1 MSRLCRLRLVT
12 SMCFRDDVR
21 PLNLKS
27 WKKQYR
33 VIDYRLAI
41 ALARAE
47 SSMKP

>member
-1 MSRLCRLRLVT
+1 MR
-12 SMCFRDDVR
+12 FRDDVR

-33 VIDYRLAI
+33 LIDYRSAI

-47 SSMKP
+47 SSMEP